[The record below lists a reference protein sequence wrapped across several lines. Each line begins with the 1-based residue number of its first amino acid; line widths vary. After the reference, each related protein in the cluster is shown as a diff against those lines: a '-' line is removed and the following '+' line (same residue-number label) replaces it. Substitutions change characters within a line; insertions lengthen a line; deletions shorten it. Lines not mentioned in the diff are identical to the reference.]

1 MKTVG
6 MLATVIATGGVLV
19 GAVMVVKSMPDIAH
33 YVRLRKM

>member
-6 MLATVIATGGVLV
+6 MLATLVTAGGVLV
-19 GAVMVVKSMPDIAH
+19 GAIVVVRSMPDIAH

>member
-6 MLATVIATGGVLV
+6 MLATLMAAGGALVGTFVLV
-19 GAVMVVKSMPDIAH
+19 RSVPDIAH